1 MGKKKLWSAVSA
13 MKLSEAILSN
23 YSGRLGGIMGL
34 DRDIQLKLLT
44 MAEEKANYW
53 NTKQGPYHVLR
64 TQVRAILNKYGVPY
78 YESAPYYAF
87 AEKVMKVYAMY
98 PEDVAYQYERTIEY
112 QFSTLDPN
120 ILAEIADVASE
131 LGKSISGLYHL
142 APITG

>member
-23 YSGRLGGIMGL
+23 YSGRIGGIMGL
-34 DRDIQLKLLT
+34 DRDIQLRLLS

-53 NTKQGPYHVLR
+53 RTKQGPYHVLR
-64 TQVRAILNKYGVPY
+64 TQVRAILNKYGIPY

-87 AEKVMKVYAMY
+87 AEKVMKAYAMY
-98 PEDVAYQYERTIEY
+98 PEDVAYQYERVIEY
-112 QFSTLDPN
+112 QFATLDPN
-120 ILAEIADVASE
+120 VLAEIADVASE

-142 APITG
+142 APISE